1 MNKKKN
7 FFLILF
13 GYLISLFLLY
23 ITFKDVNFDKVFNY
37 LSKINLLMVFF
48 AIILNIFFVWVRG
61 IYQKNNLYL
70 TTPNIKLNTSIIS
83 VGIALF
89 YNVILPTRL
98 GDIVRAIFIS
108 LKDGDKPNI
117 INNCIKLKSFGFNL
131 ICTKG
136 TGNYLEKKGITVSIV
151 NKVREGRPHVVDM
164 IKNRDID
171 LIFNTTEGSQ
181 SIADSF
187 SLRQAALYTNIPY
200 YTTLS
205 GCNAVVLAIENLKKQ
220 DFDIKSLQSY

>member
-108 LKDGDKPNI
+108 LKDNI
-117 INNCIKLKSFGFNL
+117 KKKRILPYILIEKIIDFLLMIVLFFIIYNFNNSNS
-131 ICTKG
+131 
-136 TGNYLEKKGITVSIV
+136 YLNFCFI
-151 NKVREGRPHVVDM
+151 
-164 IKNRDID
+164 
-171 LIFNTTEGSQ
+171 
-181 SIADSF
+181 
-187 SLRQAALYTNIPY
+187 Y
-200 YTTLS
+200 
-205 GCNAVVLAIENLKKQ
+205 
-220 DFDIKSLQSY
+220 

>member
-108 LKDGDKPNI
+108 LKD
-117 INNCIKLKSFGFNL
+117 INSATTTRISKNKLYQVINELFD
-131 ICTKG
+131 
-136 TGNYLEKKGITVSIV
+136 EIV
-151 NKVREGRPHVVDM
+151 
-164 IKNRDID
+164 
-171 LIFNTTEGSQ
+171 
-181 SIADSF
+181 
-187 SLRQAALYTNIPY
+187 
-200 YTTLS
+200 
-205 GCNAVVLAIENLKKQ
+205 
-220 DFDIKSLQSY
+220 